1 MKVGDL
7 VRLRIGHRS
16 YDKCALDFKHYSSQL
31 AVIIRHNEAACNPWK
46 VKVINDR
53 EIWLK
58 SYELEK
64 L

>member
-7 VRLRIGHRS
+7 VRLMTE
-16 YDKCALDFKHYSSQL
+16 HYLLAPHCWAAGQL
-31 AVIIRHNEAACNPWK
+31 AIIIRHNEAACNPWK
-46 VKVINDR
+46 VKVINGVVL
-53 EIWLK
+53 WLK

>member
-7 VRLRIGHRS
+7 VRLMISHHLLYSNR
-16 YDKCALDFKHYSSQL
+16 LDSQL
-31 AVIIRHNEAACNPWK
+31 AVIVEHNEAACNPWK

-53 EIWLK
+53 ELWLK
-58 SYELEK
+58 SHELEK

>member
-7 VRLRIGHRS
+7 VRLMMELHLGQRATR
-16 YDKCALDFKHYSSQL
+16 LNNQL
-31 AVIIRHNEAACNPWK
+31 AIIIEHNEAACNPWK

-58 SYELEK
+58 SHELEK
-64 L
+64 Q

>member
-7 VRLRIGHRS
+7 VRLMVSNHLGDPSR
-16 YDKCALDFKHYSSQL
+16 LNNQL
-31 AVIIRHNEAACNPWK
+31 AVIVRHNEAACNPWK
-46 VKVINDR
+46 VKVINGVVL
-53 EIWLK
+53 WLK

>member
-7 VRLRIGHRS
+7 VRLMVSNHL
-16 YDKCALDFKHYSSQL
+16 LDTERLNNQL
-31 AVIIRHNEAACNPWK
+31 AVIVRHNEAACNPWK
-46 VKVINDR
+46 VKVISDR

-58 SYELEK
+58 SHELEK